1 MLLPKTRHN
10 LRHGYGYSALAFLG
24 VTSLWVIFLQQRG
37 LSLVEIGLCESVF
50 HLTSLLSEVPSGI
63 LADRFGYRTMLIS
76 SRIMALVHA
85 VLMLT
90 VTSLPLILLAF
101 VLQAWAYNLQSGTLE
116 AALYDTL
123 VSDQA
128 TEQYPQVTKRLNIT
142 IELGDTL
149 GILLAGWL
157 LPHHLAVTY
166 WLAIA
171 AAIGAIIIISQFKVS
186 RSTAVPVESTPAITA
201 ILQNAVQAL
210 AKTPQLR
217 ALMVFHGIFAA
228 VGTTYY
234 YYFQT
239 VMTAHHFSG
248 SLITGILIA
257 GAGLNVLG
265 IQLTPWLQ
273 QHRAQRQLLWQL
285 SVVLVLALISTFFQA
300 IALLVSIYL
309 LINILMAMIEP
320 LLSNYYNQLIPSDQ
334 RATLL
339 SVASML
345 FSLAMIVLFPVIGWL
360 IELVGFTTTFGSL
373 GGLGLIAGW
382 LIFKTKL
389 AASH

>member
-1 MLLPKTRHN
+1 MLSPNTRHN
-10 LRHGYGYSALAFLG
+10 LYHGYGYSALSFWG
-24 VTSLWVIFLQQRG
+24 ITSLWVIFLQQRG
-37 LSLVEIGLCESVF
+37 LSLVEIGQCESVF

-76 SRIMALVHA
+76 SRIMALLNA

-90 VTSLPLILLAF
+90 VTSLPWLLLAF
-101 VLQAWAYNLQSGTLE
+101 IFQAWAYNLQSGTLE

-123 VSDQA
+123 INDHA
-128 TEQYPQVTKRLNIT
+128 TRHYPQVTKRLNIT
-142 IELGDTL
+142 IELADTL

-157 LPHHLAVTY
+157 LPHHLAATY
-166 WLAIA
+166 WLAMG
-171 AAIGAIIIISQFKVS
+171 AAIVAILVISQLKVP
-186 RSTAVPVESTPAITA
+186 RSSLAPVESALAITTILRTA
-201 ILQNAVQAL
+201 IRGLT
-210 AKTPQLR
+210 KMPQLR
-217 ALMVFHGIFAA
+217 ALMVFHGVFAA

-239 VMTAHHFSG
+239 VMTAHHFSS
-248 SLITGILIA
+248 SLITGILLA

-273 QHRAQRQLLWQL
+273 QHRSQRHLLWQL
-285 SVVLVLALISTFFQA
+285 STILVLALVSTLFRA
-300 IALLVSIYL
+300 IALLVGIYL

-320 LLSNYYNQLIPSDQ
+320 LLSNYYNQLIPSAQ

-345 FSLAMIVLFPVIGWL
+345 FSLAMVGLFPVVGWL
-360 IELVGFTTTFGSL
+360 IELVGFTTTFSSL
-373 GGLGLIAGW
+373 GGLGLIVGW
-382 LIFKTKL
+382 LIFRTK
-389 AASH
+389 

>member
-1 MLLPKTRHN
+1 MLSLKTRHN
-10 LRHGYGYSALAFLG
+10 LRHGYGYSALSFLG
-24 VTSLWVIFLQQRG
+24 ITSLWVIFLQQRG

-63 LADRFGYRTMLIS
+63 LADRFSYRTMLIS
-76 SRIMALVHA
+76 SRIMALLHA

-90 VTSLPLILLAF
+90 VTNLPLILLAF

-128 TEQYPQVTKRLNIT
+128 TEHYPQVTKRLNIT
-142 IELGDTL
+142 IELADTL

-157 LPHHLAVTY
+157 LPHHLAAAY

-171 AAIGAIIIISQFKVS
+171 VAIVAILIISQFKVP
-186 RSTAVPVESTPAITA
+186 RLAVAPVESTPAIMT
-201 ILQNAVQAL
+201 ILQNAGQSL
-210 AKTPQLR
+210 AKMPRLR
-217 ALMVFHGIFAA
+217 SLMVFHGVFAA

-239 VMTAHHFSG
+239 VMTTHHFSS
-248 SLITGILIA
+248 SLITGILFA

-285 SVVLVLALISTFFQA
+285 SVILILALISTFFQA
-300 IALLVSIYL
+300 VSLLVVIYL
-309 LINILMAMIEP
+309 LINILMAIIEP

-345 FSLAMIVLFPVIGWL
+345 FSLTMIILFPVVGWL

-373 GGLGLIAGW
+373 GGFGFVAGW
-382 LIFKTKL
+382 FVFR
-389 AASH
+389 ARS